1 MASRKCWSRTLGAK
15 RGTRVRVYE
24 RSPGSTLYC
33 AVWVAGKGVR
43 RASLKHDDK
52 ARALQQAMELAC
64 ARSNGEKPVVMRKP
78 VTLGALCARYLAE
91 NRHSRDGCLKAEK
104 YRRECEGISRY
115 LCGFFGANCT
125 SDTITP
131 DRISQYARA
140 RRAGLVNGR
149 KVRTRSIQRD
159 LVFLKS
165 VFGWALGVYENG
177 AFLLDRNPLAGYRIP
192 RENDPKR
199 PVIPVEIFSKLLE
212 KSDEVNPR
220 LRLLLV
226 LMESTGRRL
235 GSVLGLRWDD
245 LDFEKREI
253 RWRAEL
259 DKRRRTW
266 VTPMPAVATD
276 ALVAERKKNPAIGAG
291 LLFPSRKNPSRQITA
306 HLASYWLKRAFEI
319 GNLQEPAGTL
329 WHGFRRKWATERRH
343 FPLKDVTT
351 AGGWSDVQTM
361 ITCYQRPDAEMM
373 RAVVDLGALPAP
385 GRPLAQ
391 RAGE

>member
-1 MASRKCWSRTLGAK
+1 MASRKCWSRTVGAQ

-33 AVWVAGKGVR
+33 AVWVPGKGVR
-43 RASLKHDDK
+43 RLSLKHDDK
-52 ARALQQAMELAC
+52 ARALQQALELVC
-64 ARSNGEKPVVMRKP
+64 TRSTGNAVIRKP
-78 VTLGALCARYLAE
+78 VTLGTLCARYLAE
-91 NRHSRDGCLKAEK
+91 NRHSRDGCLKTEK
-104 YRRECEGISRY
+104 YQRECEGISQY
-115 LCGFFGANCT
+115 LCAFFGGSCT
-125 SDTITP
+125 ADTITP
-131 DRISQYARA
+131 DRISQYVRA

-177 AFLLDRNPLAGYRIP
+177 SFLWDRNPLAGFRIP

-199 PVIPVEIFSKLLE
+199 PVIPAETFSTLLGV
-212 KSDEVNPR
+212 SSEVNAR
-220 LRLLLV
+220 LHLLLV

-245 LDFEKREI
+245 LNFETREI

-259 DKRRRTW
+259 DKRRKTW
-266 VTPMPAVATD
+266 VTPMTAVAKE
-276 ALVAERKKNPAIGAG
+276 ALLAERKNNPGIGAG
-291 LLFPSRKNPSRQITA
+291 HVFPSRKDPSRAITS

-319 GNLQEPAGTL
+319 AKVEKPAGTL

-343 FPLKDVTT
+343 FPLKDVAT
-351 AGGWSDVQTM
+351 AGGWTDVQTM

-373 RAVVDLGALPAP
+373 RAVVDLGALPDPARSAAQN
-385 GRPLAQ
+385 GR
-391 RAGE
+391 